1 MKTRAMVMLGLAFF
15 LAVASVYMARNWI
28 RTQISNVAQQE
39 APAPKIATKTVVVAT
54 APISFGNQIRREHL
68 RLVDWPEGSIPEEA
82 FFTFEEVLG
91 EGNQEKRVA
100 LRTID
105 KNEPLLKSKVSGFG
119 GRASLSQLLAPDMRA
134 TTIPVNA
141 VNGVAG
147 FVLPGDRVDILLT
160 RKDNTAGRKGLITDI
175 LLQNMKVLAIDQDAN
190 DERDKPSVVRAVTLE
205 ATTLQSQ
212 KLTLAQRI
220 GTLSLALRNVTNAD
234 AEIPQTVSLSDLKVG
249 EANDTPTVKAAT
261 DPNVVKAS
269 AAEGGESV
277 VAETGTAVATTARRN
292 IKNVNVVRG
301 LETSTY
307 EVTPEKPSFS
317 KPAYSKPLDLLP
329 SSLAPKI
336 SVPAQVLPAGNTTP
350 SGGLE
355 GVAGSQDFFGGFST
369 NEPVSLLPKA
379 TTPGSDG

>member
-1 MKTRAMVMLGLAFF
+1 MLGLAFF

-28 RTQISNVAQQE
+28 RTQIGNVAQQE
-39 APAPKIATKTVVVAT
+39 APAPQIATKTVVVAT

-68 RLVDWPEGSIPEEA
+68 RLVDWPEGSVPDEA

-91 EGNQEKRVA
+91 DANQDRRVA

-105 KNEPLLKSKVSGFG
+105 KNEPILKSKVSGFG

-147 FVLPGDRVDILLT
+147 FVLPGDRVDVLLT
-160 RKDNTAGRKGLITDI
+160 RRNESGGNKGLITDI

-220 GTLSLALRNVTNAD
+220 GTLSLTLRNVTNAE
-234 AEIPQTVSLSDLKVG
+234 AEVPQTVSLTDLKVG
-249 EANDTPTVKAAT
+249 EANDTPTVKGAT
-261 DPNVVKAS
+261 DAKVVKAS
-269 AAEGGESV
+269 TGEATAAQE
-277 VAETGTAVATTARRN
+277 ETTTVTTAARRN
-292 IKNVNVVRG
+292 ITNVNVVRG
-301 LETSTY
+301 LETKTY

-336 SVPAQVLPAGNTTP
+336 AVPASNVAP
-350 SGGLE
+350 SSVVGGA
-355 GVAGSQDFFGGFST
+355 AGSENVFGGFST

-379 TTPGSDG
+379 TVPGTDG